1 MQDVL
6 EMNQIEGKQLPEV
19 RDHPEA
25 PQPRDEAPPP
35 VDGLSE
41 DAGQP
46 LGGAE
51 PVGGVRAEPGDGGEL
66 GDGGGELG
74 VIGDKE
80 VERQSEKV
88 VVDEEGVV
96 GVNPPVGVAEEMKE
110 GLVKREVRG
119 EDVKREVRG
128 EEEEEENGEKALDK
142 EPEERKA
149 TDMETTGVGEKV
161 TARELKS
168 LKLNG
173 RAVA

>member
-1 MQDVL
+1 MGVVLIISGCGFLMQDVL

-35 VDGLSE
+35 VDGLLE

-51 PVGGVRAEPGDGGEL
+51 PVGGVRVEPGDGGEL
-66 GDGGGELG
+66 GDGGEFG

-80 VERQSEKV
+80 VEKQSEKV
-88 VVDEEGVV
+88 AVDEE
-96 GVNPPVGVAEEMKE
+96 GVAEEMKE

-119 EDVKREVRG
+119 E

-142 EPEERKA
+142 EPEEQKD

-161 TARELKS
+161 TARELK
-168 LKLNG
+168 LNG

>member
-66 GDGGGELG
+66 GDGGGE
-74 VIGDKE
+74 IGDKE

-88 VVDEEGVV
+88 AVDEEGVV

-110 GLVKREVRG
+110 GLVKLHDHFLFLSNHLFSGLCSCPTAHAQNIRKKEVGHRRLRVADFSCSRE
-119 EDVKREVRG
+119 D
-128 EEEEEENGEKALDK
+128 ENA
-142 EPEERKA
+142 
-149 TDMETTGVGEKV
+149 VGK
-161 TARELKS
+161 
-168 LKLNG
+168 
-173 RAVA
+173 